1 MLATGRDCGV
11 ACKTKACTVGQA
23 FAKKD
28 AGDPRIPCALQNL
41 HDDAGSFC
49 NIGAPPVLLV
59 ACLVHGFAA
68 EPPLL
73 WTDADAV
80 EDTFHVH
87 GWIACM
93 FELTVSQRILDAMCS
108 RCFLS
113 AADTGTSCPSTCRAQ
128 RGEPTGA
135 RLRPQPAKAD
145 APRGIAAVL
154 IAALACRHGPRSR
167 PRRRFPSALLS
178 AQRELLE
185 TEIRAAMYLDPA
197 RLRVVSSK
205 ESGESGEALRGQWLS
220 LFRASAPYVAMQG
233 VV

>member
-23 FAKKD
+23 LAEKC
-28 AGDPRIPCALQNL
+28 AGDHRVPGALQNL

-59 ACLVHGFAA
+59 ACPAHGFAA

-73 WTDADAV
+73 WTDA
-80 EDTFHVH
+80 
-87 GWIACM
+87 
-93 FELTVSQRILDAMCS
+93 AMAHLKRLAGVDVYDEEIS
-108 RCFLS
+108 
-113 AADTGTSCPSTCRAQ
+113 
-128 RGEPTGA
+128 GEPAGA

-145 APRGIAAVL
+145 ATRGIAAAL

-167 PRRRFPSALLS
+167 PRRRFRSALLS

-220 LFRASAPYVAMQG
+220 LFRASAPYVAMHSA
-233 VV
+233 